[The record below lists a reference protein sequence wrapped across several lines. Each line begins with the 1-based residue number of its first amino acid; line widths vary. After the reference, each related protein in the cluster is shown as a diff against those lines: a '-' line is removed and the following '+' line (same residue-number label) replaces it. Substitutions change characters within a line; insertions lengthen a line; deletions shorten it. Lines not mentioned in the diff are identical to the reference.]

1 MGYVGTVSA
10 ACFAELGHD
19 VIGVDVNPRKL
30 EMLNRGLS
38 PVVEEGIDE
47 AVQAGVDAGPLRVG
61 SGTRIKIYET
71 MAMRRPVV
79 STTIGAE
86 GLPLEAGVH
95 YRRADHPQEFAAEI
109 FGLLDCPEDGREL
122 ADDAFDFI
130 LKCFSNRH
138 IVRQFEDICGRA
150 IGDSES
156 MPAPAV
162 RKPQTALAG

>member
-38 PVVEEGIDE
+38 PMVEEGIDE
-47 AVQAGVDAGPLRVG
+47 AVRAGIDAGPLRVG
-61 SGTRIKIYET
+61 SGTRIKIYEA

-86 GLPLEAGVH
+86 GLPLEAGAH
-95 YRRADHPQEFAAEI
+95 LPPGGSSAGIRRRD
-109 FGLLDCPEDGREL
+109 LRL
-122 ADDAFDFI
+122 AR
-130 LKCFSNRH
+130 LSR
-138 IVRQFEDICGRA
+138 GWSRA
-150 IGDSES
+150 G
-156 MPAPAV
+156 
-162 RKPQTALAG
+162 G